1 MLSRI
6 SGATKNY
13 DWGSKDLVPNF
24 FGLAESSEPI
34 AEIWFGTHPL
44 GESQGL
50 AENTSLSEILG
61 KRLSFLVKIL
71 SAERALS
78 IQVHPNPEQAK
89 AGFALEQNQA
99 IPISDP
105 KRNYKDASHKPE
117 ALIAL
122 TSFRALCG
130 FRPRADLVTVFTE
143 FGKSEPEFI
152 SLAEKLIAGTSL
164 KDVFESLIG
173 NTALAKR
180 FNKTVASSQS
190 NSVATAARQLV
201 ERLLGQY
208 PDDTGALVALMLNEV
223 VLEPGEAIYL
233 PAGNMHAY
241 LSGLAVEVM
250 ASSDNVLRGGL
261 TSKHVDVA
269 EVLRIADFSE
279 LLEPKV
285 RAKKLA
291 EGLIEYPVDC
301 SEFRIYRAEVSGK
314 NLLADL
320 DLPASAMV
328 VCTAG
333 EVAVSTSLDEREV
346 LTKSQVVFASGAKKL
361 SLSGSGTVFV
371 VLGD

>member
-1 MLSRI
+1 LLIRI
-6 SGATKNY
+6 SGAVKNY
-13 DWGSKDLVPNF
+13 DWGSKELVPDYL
-24 FGLAESSEPI
+24 GLPKSSKPI

-44 GESQGL
+44 GESKSF
-50 AENTSLSEILG
+50 AENQSLSDSLG
-61 KRLSFLVKIL
+61 KRLRFLVKFL

-78 IQVHPNPEQAK
+78 IQVHPNSDLAKSGFDLEQA
-89 AGFALEQNQA
+89 QA
-99 IPISDP
+99 ISLSDP

-130 FRPRADLVTVFTE
+130 FRPRTDLLTVFTE
-143 FGKSEPEFI
+143 FGKSEPEFA
-152 SLAEKLIAGTSL
+152 SLAKDLMTEAPLEKF
-164 KDVFESLIG
+164 FESLIE
-173 NTALAKR
+173 NSELAKR
-180 FNKTVASSQS
+180 FIETVESSQS
-190 NSVATAARQLV
+190 YPVAIKARELVAT
-201 ERLLGQY
+201 LLKQF
-208 PDDTGALVALMLNEV
+208 PDDTGALVALMLNEIA
-223 VLEPGEAIYL
+223 LEPGEAIYL
-233 PAGNMHAY
+233 PAGNVHAY
-241 LSGLAVEVM
+241 LSGLGLEVM
-250 ASSDNVLRGGL
+250 AASDNVVRAGL

-269 EVLRIADFSE
+269 KVLEIADFSE
-279 LLEPKV
+279 LVEP
-285 RAKKLA
+285 RLRPKKLA

-346 LTKSQVVFASGAKKL
+346 LTKSEVVLASGAKKL

>member
-1 MLSRI
+1 MLNRI
-6 SGATKNY
+6 SGVTKNY
-13 DWGSKDLVPNF
+13 AWGSKELVPDF

-44 GESQGL
+44 GESKNL
-50 AENTSLSEILG
+50 AENQSLSESLG
-61 KRLSFLVKIL
+61 KRLSFLVKFL
-71 SAERALS
+71 SAEQALS
-78 IQVHPNPEQAK
+78 IQVHPNADQAK
-89 AGFALEQNQA
+89 AGFDLEQSQA
-99 IPISDP
+99 IPLSDP

-130 FRPRADLVTVFTE
+130 FRPRTELLTVFTE
-143 FGKSEPEFI
+143 FGKTEPEFA
-152 SLAEKLIAGTSL
+152 SLAKELLSESPLEKIFEALIENS
-164 KDVFESLIG
+164 E
-173 NTALAKR
+173 LAKR
-180 FNKTVASSQS
+180 FTETVESSQS
-190 NSVATAARQLV
+190 NPVAAKARELV
-201 ERLLGQY
+201 AKLLVQF

-223 VLEPGEAIYL
+223 SLEPGEAIYL
-233 PAGNMHAY
+233 PAGNVHAY
-241 LSGLAVEVM
+241 LSGLGFEVM
-250 ASSDNVLRGGL
+250 ASSDNVVRAGL

-269 EVLRIADFSE
+269 EFLAIADFSE
-279 LLEPKV
+279 LVEP
-285 RAKKLA
+285 RLRPKKLA

-301 SEFRIYRAEVSGK
+301 PEFRIYRAEVSGK

-346 LTKSQVVFASGAKKL
+346 LTKSEVVLASGAKKL
-361 SLSGSGTVFV
+361 SLSGSGTAFV